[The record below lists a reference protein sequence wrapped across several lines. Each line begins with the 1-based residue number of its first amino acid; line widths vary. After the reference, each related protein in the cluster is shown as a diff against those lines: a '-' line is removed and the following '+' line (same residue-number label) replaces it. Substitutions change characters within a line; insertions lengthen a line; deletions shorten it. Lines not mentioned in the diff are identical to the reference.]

1 MLCKTDQALT
11 LQSLLLPVV
20 RTDRQ
25 ISNHS
30 PGSLW
35 NINLELL
42 ASPWILHNQS
52 EPLNKE
58 DTRLGLPT
66 KFDSSRFFIRYGT
79 TECIFQT
86 NSEPTMPILWS
97 RPRDRLLS
105 VLPGTLTNCIVLAF
119 SSFIQLFTATILPSQ
134 SFPLGLHHLFQG
146 KSNPLISS
154 KTSLFALSKSCL
166 SCSPLKDCLFFH

>member
-42 ASPWILHNQS
+42 ASPWILHNHS

-97 RPRDRLLS
+97 RPRDKLIVISPPRYSNQLYCPCFFLLYPTS
-105 VLPGTLTNCIVLAF
+105 HSYHPSLPK
-119 SSFIQLFTATILPSQ
+119 LPSRFTP
-134 SFPLGLHHLFQG
+134 SVPRKIKPTYIIKNFTVCF
-146 KSNPLISS
+146 K
-154 KTSLFALSKSCL
+154 
-166 SCSPLKDCLFFH
+166 